1 MFNIQLNDASLGMSF
16 DEFHYNVVAQH
27 FSNYTESQA
36 KMAFDDCD
44 LDKNGHLTSEEF
56 MMLCKKFQDGD
67 IPDESDGEAVCV
79 DTAPEGAVDIF
90 NDNCTD
96 YTNHPGWC
104 GDAA

>member
-1 MFNIQLNDASLGMSF
+1 LKFKVDNWIPEPPAPPTPEEQCAAMFNIQLNDASLGMSF

-56 MMLCKKFQDGD
+56 MMLCKKF
-67 IPDESDGEAVCV
+67 
-79 DTAPEGAVDIF
+79 
-90 NDNCTD
+90 
-96 YTNHPGWC
+96 
-104 GDAA
+104 